1 MGVKALIGRL
11 AANCHRWCNDSQSQQ
26 TTTVCTT
33 KMSHI
38 CQNIEMCSFHCFYG
52 QQMYLQPSCSIATA
66 LWLDDLFSLFYSE
79 HCADCWLKMKQ
90 YSQKNDKKT
99 HPKLIMDLDKWFDNH
114 HTWFIIYSLF
124 TITLMPLYWDSS
136 VLLCRLYLCA
146 LTPFFIKLFWGTLWK
161 ENPSNKSCFGGFRDK
176 ML

>member
-1 MGVKALIGRL
+1 MYHQDEPHMPKYRDVLISL
-11 AANCHRWCNDSQSQQ
+11 FLWPADVFTA
-26 TTTVCTT
+26 
-33 KMSHI
+33 KL
-38 CQNIEMCSFHCFYG
+38 FH
-52 QQMYLQPSCSIATA
+52 SNS
-66 LWLDDLFSLFYSE
+66 LWLDDLFLLFYSE
-79 HCADCWLKMKQ
+79 HCANCWLKMKQ

-146 LTPFFIKLFWGTLWK
+146 LTPFFKKLFWGTLWK